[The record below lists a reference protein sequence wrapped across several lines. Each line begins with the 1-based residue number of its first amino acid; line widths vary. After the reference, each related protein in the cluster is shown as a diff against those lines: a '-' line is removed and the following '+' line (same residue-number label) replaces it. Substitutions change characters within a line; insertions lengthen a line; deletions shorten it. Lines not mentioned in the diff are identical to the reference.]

1 MGYLVSTYG
10 CSPLNRLRA
19 LNGLSGINIRM
30 QPIKSTEGVK
40 WAIWYNIRM
49 QLIKPTEGVKWAKP
63 APLAYVID
71 VMRNYRIY
79 RITNYSHLKQKDYEH
94 DFFS

>member
-1 MGYLVSTYG
+1 MVYLVSTYG
-10 CSPLNRLRA
+10 CSLFRP
-19 LNGLSGINIRM
+19 
-30 QPIKSTEGVK
+30 TEGVK
-40 WAIWYNIRM
+40 WSIWYNIRM
-49 QLIKPTEGVKWAKP
+49 QTIKPTEGVKWSKT
-63 APLAYVID
+63 APFVYVID